1 MKQSIKTG
9 NSTIDV
15 NDIFTVMSQHHFSKR
30 KQIKLLQILD
40 FVLYQKQYPENICGI
55 IERKIKLLEQPE
67 ETTEKTQLITQTEDL
82 LDNQEVMQA
91 LHISPRTL
99 QTLRSNGTLPFSR
112 IGNKLFYRKQDI
124 NTILSSNY
132 MMYIHSTP
140 FRSGTGQLLSPK
152 KTPLHSEN
160 RASPTSN
167 GKQNPTH
174 LPHRFARG
182 RTHAPHHPPT
192 THP

>member
-30 KQIKLLQILD
+30 KQIKLLQIVD
-40 FVLYQKQYPENICGI
+40 FVLYEKQYPENICGI

-67 ETTEKTQLITQTEDL
+67 ETTKEAQLITQTKDL

-132 MMYIHSTP
+132 MMYKL
-140 FRSGTGQLLSPK
+140 RNK
-152 KTPLHSEN
+152 
-160 RASPTSN
+160 
-167 GKQNPTH
+167 
-174 LPHRFARG
+174 
-182 RTHAPHHPPT
+182 
-192 THP
+192 